1 MKFPRFRKRMPLV
14 SVVRLEGVIAS
25 GGMVR
30 SSALND
36 AGIAPLIERA
46 FSKGKPSAVAL
57 ALNSPGGSPVQSSL
71 ISGRIRRLSEERKVP
86 VFAFVEDLAASGGYW
101 IACAADEI
109 FVDPSSIVG
118 SIGVI
123 SASFGFHDL
132 LKRSGIE
139 RRVHTAGEDKSIL
152 DPFLPEKESDVSRLE
167 ELQSELHRTFI
178 QHVTDRRGSKLSGD
192 DLFTGKFWTGAR
204 AVDLGLADGISYLVP
219 KMKEKFGEK
228 VRFKTYS
235 RRRSIFARLG
245 TEFGGSLVESLEEK
259 AIKAKYGA

>member
-1 MKFPRFRKRMPLV
+1 MKFPRFRKRTPLV

-36 AGIAPLIERA
+36 AGIAPLLERA

-57 ALNSPGGSPVQSSL
+57 ALSSPGGSPVQSSL
-71 ISGRIRRLSEERKVP
+71 ISGRIRRLSEEKKIP

-109 FVDPSSIVG
+109 FVDSSSIVG

-139 RRVHTAGEDKSIL
+139 RRVHTAGKDKSIL

-167 ELQSELHRTFI
+167 ELQGELHETFI
-178 QHVTDRRGSKLSGD
+178 QHVTNRRGSKLSGD

-219 KMKEKFGEK
+219 KMREKFGEK

-235 RRRSIFARLG
+235 RRRGIFARLG
-245 TEFGGSLVESLEEK
+245 TEFGGSLVELLEEK

>member
-1 MKFPRFRKRMPLV
+1 MKFPRFRKRTPLV

-178 QHVTDRRGSKLSGD
+178 QHVTDRRGEQAFRRRFVHREILDGSAGGRSRLGGRNQLSGPENEREIR
-192 DLFTGKFWTGAR
+192 GKSEVQDVFAPPEHFCAAG
-204 AVDLGLADGISYLVP
+204 DGIRWL
-219 KMKEKFGEK
+219 
-228 VRFKTYS
+228 
-235 RRRSIFARLG
+235 AC
-245 TEFGGSLVESLEEK
+245 
-259 AIKAKYGA
+259 

>member
-1 MKFPRFRKRMPLV
+1 M
-14 SVVRLEGVIAS
+14 
-25 GGMVR
+25 
-30 SSALND
+30 
-36 AGIAPLIERA
+36 
-46 FSKGKPSAVAL
+46 
-57 ALNSPGGSPVQSSL
+57 
-71 ISGRIRRLSEERKVP
+71 P

-167 ELQSELHRTFI
+167 ELQSELHQTFI

>member
-1 MKFPRFRKRMPLV
+1 M
-14 SVVRLEGVIAS
+14 
-25 GGMVR
+25 
-30 SSALND
+30 
-36 AGIAPLIERA
+36 
-46 FSKGKPSAVAL
+46 
-57 ALNSPGGSPVQSSL
+57 
-71 ISGRIRRLSEERKVP
+71 P

-178 QHVTDRRGSKLSGD
+178 QHVTNRRGSKLSGD
-192 DLFTGKFWTGAR
+192 DLFTGKFWSGSAGR
-204 AVDLGLADGISYLVP
+204 SISLGGRNQLPGPENEREIR
-219 KMKEKFGEK
+219 GESK
-228 VRFKTYS
+228 VQDVFA
-235 RRRSIFARLG
+235 RRSIFARLG

-259 AIKAKYGA
+259 ALNSRFGT